1 MTLKK
6 LFHRVILSALLCAL
20 FAAMLA
26 QARNNVVVASSASR
40 EHLTELENDR
50 VKEAQAIDKR
60 TEVFIKAA
68 ERRLLVLTDPNAAA
82 SKQVKKDMELWGE
95 LPKGTRAELY
105 GDLAKILDEAINN
118 IDDVAT
124 RDPDSKLLPIALR
137 KLAEASTK
145 FISQLNPLREA
156 APNGPERDALES
168 VIENAQSIIEAAN
181 KLPPPE
187 PTKKKK

>member
-6 LFHRVILSALLCAL
+6 LFHRVVFSALLCTL
-20 FAAMLA
+20 FAATLA
-26 QARNNVVVASSASR
+26 HAHAAPAPLASR
-40 EHLTELENDR
+40 EHLTELEIDR

-68 ERRLLVLTDPNAAA
+68 ERRLLVITDPNAAA
-82 SKQVKKDMELWGE
+82 SKGVKKDMELWGE
-95 LPKGTRAELY
+95 LPKGTRAELF
-105 GDLAKILDEAINN
+105 GDIAKILDEAINN

-145 FISQLNPLREA
+145 FITQLNPLRES